1 MPVNPNMVPI
11 KIIKNG
17 ELLNSLNIDKSISLV
32 ELRIALEGIIGEA
45 DWLFMDD
52 TEKIEVKRESK
63 YSCEDILD

>member
-1 MPVNPNMVPI
+1 VSVNPNLVAI

-17 ELLNSLNIDKSISLV
+17 ESLNSLNIDKSISLV

-52 TEKIEVKRESK
+52 TEKIAVKRESK
-63 YSCEDILD
+63 YYC